1 VRSEDDVMTAKGPIR
16 RPIDHSQTMRTPTP
30 GAELVK
36 GTMMDPLTVDKSKGK
51 PVRLKTDR
59 LWRVLLMVKVSD
71 SLTNCLGKLS
81 RDTEPSSRRSNW
93 STVLDIV
100 SLVHININI
109 DIDLFHRK
117 EFWHIVLWN
126 LRLAIWH

>member
-1 VRSEDDVMTAKGPIR
+1 VNV
-16 RPIDHSQTMRTPTP
+16 
-30 GAELVK
+30 
-36 GTMMDPLTVDKSKGK
+36 TMMDPLTVDKSKGK

-71 SLTNCLGKLS
+71 SLTTCLDKLS
-81 RDTEPSSRRSNW
+81 RDTEHSSRRSNW